1 VNNNHPTPFSS
12 HLKEKHFWFDILLL
26 TLLWGVAFFWLPRLN
41 INYQASWTNLV
52 RICALIGTIQLIG
65 FISFHF
71 LGQKSGLLIQGL
83 LGGFVSST
91 ATFIQFSKLSIQNKE
106 QSFIVCRSLILATI
120 SMLLQ
125 GLLII
130 WTLKPTMAFAL
141 SLPLLIQLFVL
152 LIFFLFYTRK
162 KSDIQSPQI
171 GVTFDDAIIWKN
183 VFSFGLMMTFMTF
196 AMRFLNDSFSI
207 PYSLSVFTMSLFEA
221 HSVLAAVINELSPL
235 EKLPRIEQMLLIILA
250 GSALSKI
257 FLTLRSKTPALKI
270 PLISALAI
278 SWLCS
283 FLFTNCSQFND
294 ELFSSELFGHKK
306 GSFTGANDNK
316 VGLLEKA
323 HNGII
328 FFDEIHALSMKSQK
342 TLLKVIEEKEISLEM
357 IKRHDDSLLKAAGVM
372 GVSYSNLSRFLK
384 KNKDKSFTQRK
395 NQ

>member
-1 VNNNHPTPFSS
+1 MTLRFFHFNILLVNQNHPTPFST
-12 HLKEKHFWFDILLL
+12 HLKEKHFWFDVLLL
-26 TLLWGVAFFWLPRLN
+26 ALLWGVALFWLPRLN
-41 INYQASWTNLV
+41 INNQASWTNLV

-91 ATFIQFSKLSIQNKE
+91 ATFIQFSQLTIQNKE
-106 QSFIVCRSLILATI
+106 QSFIICRSLILATI

-130 WTLKPTMAFAL
+130 WTLKPTIAFAL
-141 SLPLLIQLFVL
+141 SLPLLIQLFSL

-162 KSDIQSPQI
+162 KSDTQSPQI
-171 GVTFDDAIIWKN
+171 GVIFDDAIIWKN

-235 EKLPRIEQMLLIILA
+235 EKLPRTEQMLLIILA

-270 PLISALAI
+270 PLISALAV

-283 FLFTNCSQFND
+283 FLFT
-294 ELFSSELFGHKK
+294 
-306 GSFTGANDNK
+306 
-316 VGLLEKA
+316 
-323 HNGII
+323 
-328 FFDEIHALSMKSQK
+328 
-342 TLLKVIEEKEISLEM
+342 LK
-357 IKRHDDSLLKAAGVM
+357 
-372 GVSYSNLSRFLK
+372 
-384 KNKDKSFTQRK
+384 
-395 NQ
+395 